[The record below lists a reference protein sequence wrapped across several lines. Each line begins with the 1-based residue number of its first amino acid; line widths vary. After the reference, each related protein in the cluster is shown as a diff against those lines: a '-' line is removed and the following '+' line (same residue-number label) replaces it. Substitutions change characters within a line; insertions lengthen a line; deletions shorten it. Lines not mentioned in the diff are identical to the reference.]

1 MLCERCGKNP
11 ASHKTTDIINHV
23 KSVKRLCD
31 ACFAAEGLGLPFTKM
46 NLEQTK
52 PAISYHPTADIQ
64 IQIVHG
70 GSLEERELEEALG
83 PTCEI
88 CGLDLA
94 TFRKRG
100 AIGCPH
106 DFEVFAEEIRAVL
119 LKLHGGREHRGKLP
133 RAFQTQ
139 RARAHQV
146 RQLETDLERAVAEE
160 RYEEAAN
167 LRDRIRA
174 LQRDTDIHPV
184 EDATHNDG

>member
-31 ACFAAEGLGLPFTKM
+31 ACFAAEGLGLPFTKL
-46 NLEQTK
+46 NLEETK
-52 PAISYHPTADIQ
+52 PAISFQPMADIQ
-64 IQIVHG
+64 IQIVSG
-70 GSLEERELEEALG
+70 GSREERELEEALG
-83 PTCEI
+83 PTCET

-94 TFRKRG
+94 TFRKKG

-106 DFEVFAEEIRAVL
+106 DFEVFADEIRAIL

-133 RAFQTQ
+133 RAFQTR

-146 RQLETDLERAVAEE
+146 RQLEADLDRAVAEE
-160 RYEEAAN
+160 KYEEAAR

-174 LQRDTDIHPV
+174 LQRDANSPAI
-184 EDATHNDG
+184 EDVTRHDG